1 MEQYKIQISR
11 SVFKDLDLVE
21 KPYLGK
27 IKKIINDL
35 PNNPFPKNVKKL
47 KGKDEL
53 TLRIR
58 AGIYR
63 IVYLVDLNKRLIV
76 ILGINHRKSSYKNL

>member
-1 MEQYKIQISR
+1 LEEYRIQISR
-11 SVFKDLDLVE
+11 SIFKDLDLVE
-21 KPYLGK
+21 KPYLEK
-27 IKKIINDL
+27 IKKIINEL

-53 TLRIR
+53 ILRIR

-63 IVYLVDLNKRLIV
+63 IVYLVDLNKRMIV
-76 ILGINHRKSSYKNL
+76 ILGINHRKSSYKRL